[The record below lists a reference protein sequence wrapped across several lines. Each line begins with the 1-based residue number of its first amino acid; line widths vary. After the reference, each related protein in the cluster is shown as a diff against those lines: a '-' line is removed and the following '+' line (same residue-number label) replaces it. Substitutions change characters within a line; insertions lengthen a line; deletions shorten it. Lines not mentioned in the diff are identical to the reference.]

1 MLRARIA
8 PPVDATF
15 VESLPLRLAMPGSLL
30 QVARFSGTRV
40 ARFSGTDKN
49 KQLQVAIEHE
59 PHLADRYSA
68 LLAFFDGRN
77 SAIVDGIARSNEK
90 VLLEKAL
97 KERPA
102 AAPATMDKDR

>member
-1 MLRARIA
+1 MNAAQALLIYAKEMEQIA
-8 PPVDATF
+8 LSDAVVF
-15 VESLPLRLAMPGSLL
+15 LEAE
-30 QVARFSGTRV
+30 
-40 ARFSGTDKN
+40 N